1 MRLWRLRNEGE
12 VKPKLK
18 LVSGRPVRRRSG
30 TRSPNRPAGR
40 QRLARAT
47 RAGIHGAAAAAAIPR
62 VLTGRSP
69 RRSVGRCAGRY
80 DSSEDRRVGKD
91 LVRLLISLCSPY
103 FLKKK

>member
-62 VLTGRSP
+62 VLSGRRP
-69 RRSVGRCAGRY
+69 RRAVGRGGGRY
-80 DSSEDRRVGKD
+80 DHGVRIQLDVPEV
-91 LVRLLISLCSPY
+91 LVSLTT
-103 FLKKK
+103 LRQA